1 MWYAKPVFYILYI
14 NEENVLILN
23 SVRPRV
29 KVQIHCSGT
38 YLFISH
44 EGAELIHFE
53 VIIAV
58 VEY

>member
-1 MWYAKPVFYILYI
+1 MWCAKPVFYVLYI

-23 SVRPRV
+23 SVRPTV

-44 EGAELIHFE
+44 KGTALIHFE